1 MVVSLAQKG
10 YNNALIDKTILI
22 CGKISNMN
30 CGYCILFPLYMKEC
44 RLMNFMYYY
53 QVFSTI

>member
-10 YNNALIDKTILI
+10 YNNALIDKTILV

-53 QVFSTI
+53 GK